1 MNFVRIDGFPKYA
14 IHPAGTILKIWK
26 NKTKERKHCKTKD
39 GYIYVRLTNNNGKT
53 KKCYVHRL
61 LALHFIPNDDP
72 EKNIHIDHLDAVR
85 HNNNLNNLEWV
96 SQAENNRRM
105 MLKRPPA
112 EITQGGIRKI
122 KYGSWQWTYRMK
134 TKIKTKQMKSKQDL
148 QKFRKETLIKYNIII

>member
-1 MNFVRIDGFPKYA
+1 MNFVRVNGFPKYA

-85 HNNNLNNLEWV
+85 DNNKLGNLEWV

-112 EITQGGIRKI
+112 EITQGGII
-122 KYGSWQWTYRMK
+122 KHRNSWLWQYYMK
-134 TKIKTKQMKSKQDL
+134 GKHKAKQMKSKEDL
-148 QKFRKETLIKYNIII
+148 LKFRKEILIKYNVII